1 MHGANYRSWSANAG
15 TVLILLSPAYFS
27 MEQAP
32 LLLRWLGY
40 ASPMTY
46 AADGITA
53 SLSGRTDL
61 FVETVVL
68 AAFALATMALGLWRL
83 PWRDK

>member
-15 TVLILLSPAYFS
+15 TVLILVSPVYFS
-27 MEQAP
+27 MEQA
-32 LLLRWLGY
+32 RTAARLGY

-46 AADGITA
+46 AADGLRLRCQGGLTC
-53 SLSGRTDL
+53 S
-61 FVETVVL
+61 VETVVL